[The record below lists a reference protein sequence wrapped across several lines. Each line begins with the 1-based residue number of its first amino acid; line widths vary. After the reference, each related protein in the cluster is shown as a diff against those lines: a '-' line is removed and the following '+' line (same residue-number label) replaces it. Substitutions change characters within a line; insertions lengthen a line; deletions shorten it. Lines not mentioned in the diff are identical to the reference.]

1 LTSPATGQESSGVR
15 GREPPG
21 PATGQESSGVR
32 GREPPGAIDDLDA
45 RLIAELRAHPRLGL
59 LEISRRLGVARGTV
73 QARLAKLEKR
83 GVVTGFGPEIDP
95 AELGHSIQA
104 FVMLELTQGRLAE
117 AVTAL
122 EETPEVLEVDAV
134 SGPQDLV
141 CRIAARDTEHLQ
153 AIVNSL
159 LASDAIRRSTSYVVL
174 SRPIRPRVQP
184 LVNAVGGVPTG
195 FLPNS

>member
-1 LTSPATGQESSGVR
+1 MTSL
-15 GREPPG
+15 
-21 PATGQESSGVR
+21 
-32 GREPPGAIDDLDA
+32 IDELDA
-45 RLIAELRAHPRLGL
+45 KLIAELRAHPRLGL
-59 LEISRRLGVARGTV
+59 LEVSRRLGVARGTV
-73 QARLAKLEKR
+73 QARLAKLEQR

-95 AELGHSIQA
+95 AEIGHSIQA
-104 FVMLELTQGRLAE
+104 FVLLELAQGRLAE
-117 AVTAL
+117 AVRAL

-184 LVNAVGGVPTG
+184 LVDRVGAAAPGPGTRR
-195 FLPNS
+195 

>member
-1 LTSPATGQESSGVR
+1 VVILT
-15 GREPPG
+15 
-21 PATGQESSGVR
+21 
-32 GREPPGAIDDLDA
+32 IDELDA

-59 LEISRRLGVARGTV
+59 LEVSRRLAVARGTV
-73 QARLAKLEKR
+73 QARLRKLEER
-83 GVVTGFGPEIDP
+83 GVVTGYGPEIDP
-95 AELGHSIQA
+95 AELGHAIQA
-104 FVMLELTQGRLAE
+104 FVMLELAQGRLAE
-117 AVTAL
+117 AVRAL

-184 LVNAVGGVPTG
+184 LVNAVGGVPTT
-195 FLPNS
+195 FIPNR